1 MVPAKGFD
9 RSVLSDSDLRAAS
22 TPTSIPPTR
31 CFQKEGRNPY
41 SSFELALEVQ

>member
-31 CFQKEGRNPY
+31 CFHKEGRNPY
-41 SSFELALEVQ
+41 SSFELVLEVQ